1 MRLLAIMETDVP
13 AIRIK
18 PARGG
23 FAATQ
28 PQGAGGWEGAGGG
41 VGVAREQELC
51 TMSSLRE
58 VFGIIWA
65 ARSSGPKLAWSTAK
79 GKP

>member
-18 PARGG
+18 PAWGG

-41 VGVAREQELC
+41 VGVQGSKDSAL
-51 TMSSLRE
+51 
-58 VFGIIWA
+58 
-65 ARSSGPKLAWSTAK
+65 
-79 GKP
+79 